1 MATNSSTFNPYQP
14 PAVVSDAAA
23 LAPDTEFLFNDKVV
37 AGVGRIVLPRICV
50 VTGATDRLVAH
61 ESRLWWCS
69 QWITTTRSI
78 LILAAMF
85 GGIPML
91 MHLPPRMTVLPPW
104 PGIEE
109 AFQLNVGAALIAL
122 AVGFVAASIMFRKSI
137 DVRWFIS
144 ESYHRRSSYKRWM
157 LALLAIAVTA
167 ANWFFFNARDW
178 SVMALPMIWVMG
190 CVVQVVRGRRPL
202 FVAGTLDGLF
212 LIGGLSE
219 KFLAKTERLV
229 AAYALKDR

>member
-1 MATNSSTFNPYQP
+1 MATNSSTFNPYQAP
-14 PAVVSDAAA
+14 TVTADEPALPS
-23 LAPDTEFLFNDKVV
+23 DTEFLFNDKVV

-50 VTGATDRLVAH
+50 VTGATESLIAH

-69 QWITTTRSI
+69 RWITTTRSI
-78 LILAAMF
+78 LILAAIF

-91 MHLPPRMTVLPPW
+91 MHLPPRMTALPPW
-104 PGIEE
+104 PGIEKT
-109 AFQLNVGAALIAL
+109 FQLNVGAALIAL
-122 AVGFVAASIMFRKSI
+122 AIGFMAASFMCRKSI
-137 DVRWFIS
+137 EVRWFIS

-157 LALLAIAVTA
+157 LALLSIAVTA
-167 ANWFFFNARDW
+167 VNWFFFNARDW
-178 SVMALPMIWVMG
+178 SVMALPMIWVIG
-190 CVVQVVRGRRPL
+190 CVVQVVRGKRLL

-229 AAYALKDR
+229 AAYGARDK